1 MIEKRVQGYIR
12 KHHMIET
19 GDRVLIGLSGGADSA
34 ALFHILR
41 RSCSKLGFELLA
53 VHVDHGLRGMEAR
66 RDRKFVEDLCR
77 QYQIPCQ
84 CEEMPVRDMAAQ
96 KRLSLEE
103 AGRRRAGR
111 HFGNGAG
118 SGAAINWPWPIT
130 RMTRRRPCSITW
142 PGGRG

>member
-66 RDRKFVEDLCR
+66 RDRKFVQAVSDSL
-77 QYQIPCQ
+77 
-84 CEEMPVRDMAAQ
+84 PVRGDACEGHGRAKTAQ
-96 KRLSLEE
+96 
-103 AGRRRAGR
+103 
-111 HFGNGAG
+111 
-118 SGAAINWPWPIT
+118 
-130 RMTRRRPCSITW
+130 
-142 PGGRG
+142 PGGGGPGGAPGGISEMEPDLALR